1 MNGPIAENNT
11 LTVLIPAY
19 NEEKRITGT
28 IDRLRGYFDSLGLAW
43 DLLLVDDGSTDG
55 TVEVVRKRLA
65 DFKKFRVISHPFNL
79 GKGAAVRTGMLAAS
93 GDYVLFMDADFSTP
107 VEEFG
112 KFQPLM
118 AQGLP
123 VIIGSRKMPGALVEK
138 RQPFAREFFGKG
150 FTFLSNLMLG
160 TSYSDFTCGFKC
172 FRRDAA
178 RRICGL
184 QRIGNWSYD
193 AEILFLA
200 GHLGYAAR
208 EVPVRWVND
217 TNSHVR
223 LFRDIVSSFYGLL
236 RISAFR
242 LSGKYDEKA

>member
-1 MNGPIAENNT
+1 MAENNT

-19 NEEKRITGT
+19 NEEKRIAGT
-28 IDRLRGYFDSLGLAW
+28 IDKLRGYFDSLGLAW
-43 DLLLVDDGSTDG
+43 DLLLVDDGSSDA
-55 TVEVVRKRLA
+55 TVEVVRKKLA
-65 DFKKFRVISHPFNL
+65 DFGKFKVLSHRSNM

-93 GDYVLFMDADFSTP
+93 GDYVIFMDADFSTP
-107 VEEFG
+107 IEEFG
-112 KFQPLM
+112 KFRPLI

-138 RQPFAREFFGKG
+138 HQPFAREFFGKG

-184 QRIGNWSYD
+184 QRIDNWSYD
-193 AEILFLA
+193 AELLFLA
-200 GHLGYAAR
+200 EHLGYGAR
-208 EVPVRWVND
+208 EVPVRWIND
-217 TNSHVR
+217 PNSRVR
-223 LFRDIVSSFYGLL
+223 LFRDIATSFYGLL

-242 LSGKYDEKA
+242 LSGKYDKKP